1 MNASVQVSAAK
12 CLFAWWYG
20 ALRYFGRGR
29 CLAVTALLLA
39 AVVAAAHAQAPSVGT
54 VYAERRPITQTAGF
68 VGRIDAINRVEI
80 RARVQGYLEQ
90 VLFKE
95 GSFVKTGDPLYRIQ
109 KGPFE
114 AAVQEAQ
121 AALDKSKAQKTLTA
135 VQLAR
140 QELLASQNSTAA
152 STRDEARASDQEA
165 AATILSNE
173 ASLDIAK
180 INLGY
185 TDITSPISGKIS
197 KTNITIGNVVGPDS
211 GPLTVIVSQDPMYVT
226 FPVSQRE
233 LLRVQMS
240 AHKVDIKDIKVKI
253 RFVDGS
259 TYDQE
264 GSINFVDV
272 SVNRSTDTVLVRADD
287 VPNPTGL
294 LIDGQ
299 LVSVVLEAGQPVEQV
314 VVPQAALIADQQ
326 GIYVFV
332 VEDGKAAVKRVQ
344 VGAEVGPD
352 VVIQQGVQGGE
363 QVIVEGL
370 QDVLPGTTRPG
381 KPAAGKPQA
390 ELSNALRRV
399 CRSTSTCG
407 DRHRH
412 CHGYRRP
419 VVALRDSHCSIS
431 GHRSSAGVGHHDISL
446 ARKRRGR

>member
-1 MNASVQVSAAK
+1 MNASVQVSPARRLSGLRCGLPSIMGRAGR
-12 CLFAWWYG
+12 FAV
-20 ALRYFGRGR
+20 
-29 CLAVTALLLA
+29 AVVLLA
-39 AVVAAAHAQAPSVGT
+39 AMAAVARAQAPAVGT
-54 VYAERRPITQTAGF
+54 VYAERRPVTQTAGF

-95 GSFVKTGDPLYRIQ
+95 GAVVKTSDPLYAIQ

-152 STRDEARASDQEA
+152 STRDEARAADQEA

-185 TDITSPISGKIS
+185 TDITSPIAGKIG
-197 KTNITIGNVVGPDS
+197 KTNITVGNVVGPDS

-233 LLRVQMS
+233 LLRVQTS

-272 SVNRSTDTVLVRADD
+272 SVNRSTDTVLVRATM
-287 VPNPTGL
+287 PNPTGL

-326 GIYVFV
+326 GIYLFV
-332 VEDGKAAVKRVQ
+332 VEDGKAAVKRVR

-352 VVIQQGVQGGE
+352 VVIEQGLQGGE

-370 QDVLPGTTRPG
+370 QSVRPG
-381 KPAAGKPQA
+381 QPVQASPVPASLK
-390 ELSNALRRV
+390 
-399 CRSTSTCG
+399 RS
-407 DRHRH
+407 
-412 CHGYRRP
+412 
-419 VVALRDSHCSIS
+419 
-431 GHRSSAGVGHHDISL
+431 
-446 ARKRRGR
+446 

>member
-1 MNASVQVSAAK
+1 MNTSVQISAAK
-12 CLFAWWYG
+12 CLFAWWHG

-29 CLAVTALLLA
+29 CVAATVILLA
-39 AVVAAAHAQAPSVGT
+39 AMVAAAHAQAPSVGT

-68 VGRIDAINRVEI
+68 VGRIDAINRVEV

-95 GSFVKTGDPLYRIQ
+95 GAFVKTGDPLYRIQ

-197 KTNITIGNVVGPDS
+197 KTNITIGNVVGPES

-272 SVNRSTDTVLVRADD
+272 SVNRSTDTVLVRATM
-287 VPNPTGL
+287 PNPTGL

-370 QDVLPGTTRPG
+370 QGVRPG
-381 KPAAGKPQA
+381 QPVQASPLPASLK
-390 ELSNALRRV
+390 
-399 CRSTSTCG
+399 RS
-407 DRHRH
+407 
-412 CHGYRRP
+412 
-419 VVALRDSHCSIS
+419 
-431 GHRSSAGVGHHDISL
+431 
-446 ARKRRGR
+446 

>member
-1 MNASVQVSAAK
+1 MIARVYACPGRVFAA
-12 CLFAWWYG
+12 AM
-20 ALRYFGRGR
+20 
-29 CLAVTALLLA
+29 ALLGA
-39 AVVAAAHAQAPSVGT
+39 MVVAAHAQTPAPSVGT
-54 VYAERRPITQTAGF
+54 VYAERRPITQAAGF
-68 VGRIDAINRVEI
+68 VGRVDAINRVEI

-95 GSFVKTGDPLYRIQ
+95 GAFVKTGDPLYRIQ

-114 AAVQEAQ
+114 AAAQEAQ
-121 AALDKSKAQKTLTA
+121 AALDKSKAQKTLTG

-140 QELLASQNSTAA
+140 QELLASQKSTAG
-152 STRDEARASDQEA
+152 STLDEARASDQEA

-185 TDITSPISGKIS
+185 TDIVSPITGKIS
-197 KTNITIGNVVGPDS
+197 KTNITVGNVVGPDS

-240 AHKVDIKDIKVKI
+240 AHRVDIKDIKVKI

-259 TYDQE
+259 TYNQE
-264 GSINFVDV
+264 GSIDFVDV
-272 SVNRSTDTVLVRADD
+272 SVNRSTDTVLVRATM
-287 VPNPTGL
+287 PNPAGL

-299 LVSVVLEAGQPVEQV
+299 LVSVLLEAGQPIEQV

-332 VEDGKAAVKRVQ
+332 VEDGKAAVKRVM
-344 VGAEVGPD
+344 VGAEVGAD
-352 VVIQQGVQGGE
+352 VVIEQGLQGGE

-370 QDVLPGTTRPG
+370 QSVRPG
-381 KPAAGKPQA
+381 QPVQASPMPASLK
-390 ELSNALRRV
+390 
-399 CRSTSTCG
+399 RS
-407 DRHRH
+407 
-412 CHGYRRP
+412 
-419 VVALRDSHCSIS
+419 
-431 GHRSSAGVGHHDISL
+431 
-446 ARKRRGR
+446 

>member
-12 CLFAWWYG
+12 CSFAWWHG

-29 CLAVTALLLA
+29 CLAVTVILLA
-39 AVVAAAHAQAPSVGT
+39 AMVAAAHAQAPSVGT

-68 VGRIDAINRVEI
+68 VGRIDAINRVEV

-95 GSFVKTGDPLYRIQ
+95 GAFVKTGDPLYRIQ

-121 AALDKSKAQKTLTA
+121 ASVDKSKALKSLTA

-180 INLGY
+180 ISLGY

-197 KTNITIGNVVGPDS
+197 KTNITVGNVVGPDS

-272 SVNRSTDTVLVRADD
+272 SVNRSTDTVLVRATM
-287 VPNPTGL
+287 PNPTGL

-370 QDVLPGTTRPG
+370 QGVRPG
-381 KPAAGKPQA
+381 QPVQASPLPASLK
-390 ELSNALRRV
+390 
-399 CRSTSTCG
+399 RS
-407 DRHRH
+407 
-412 CHGYRRP
+412 
-419 VVALRDSHCSIS
+419 
-431 GHRSSAGVGHHDISL
+431 
-446 ARKRRGR
+446 

>member
-1 MNASVQVSAAK
+1 M
-12 CLFAWWYG
+12 
-20 ALRYFGRGR
+20 R
-29 CLAVTALLLA
+29 
-39 AVVAAAHAQAPSVGT
+39 QAPSVGT
-54 VYAERRPITQTAGF
+54 VYAERKPITQTAGF
-68 VGRIDAINRVEI
+68 VGRVDAINRVEV

-90 VLFKE
+90 VLFTE
-95 GSFVKTGDPLYRIQ
+95 GAFVKTGDPLYRIE

-121 AALDKSKAQKTLTA
+121 AALDKSKAQKALTA

-173 ASLDIAK
+173 ANLDVAK

-185 TDITSPISGKIS
+185 TDIVSPISGKIS
-197 KTNITIGNVVGPDS
+197 KTNITVGNVVGPDS

-233 LLRVQMS
+233 LLRVQTS
-240 AHKVDIKDIKVKI
+240 AHRVDIKDIKVKI

-259 TYDQE
+259 TYSQE
-264 GSINFVDV
+264 GSIDFVDV
-272 SVNRSTDTVLVRADD
+272 SVNRSTDTVLVRATI
-287 VPNPTGL
+287 PNPAEL

-299 LVSVVLEAGQPVEQV
+299 LVSVVLEAGKPVEQV

-332 VEDGKAAVKRVQ
+332 VEDGKAAVKRVK

-352 VVIQQGVQGGE
+352 VVIEQGLQGGE

-370 QDVLPGTTRPG
+370 QSVRPG
-381 KPAAGKPQA
+381 QPVQASPMPASLK
-390 ELSNALRRV
+390 
-399 CRSTSTCG
+399 RS
-407 DRHRH
+407 
-412 CHGYRRP
+412 
-419 VVALRDSHCSIS
+419 
-431 GHRSSAGVGHHDISL
+431 
-446 ARKRRGR
+446 